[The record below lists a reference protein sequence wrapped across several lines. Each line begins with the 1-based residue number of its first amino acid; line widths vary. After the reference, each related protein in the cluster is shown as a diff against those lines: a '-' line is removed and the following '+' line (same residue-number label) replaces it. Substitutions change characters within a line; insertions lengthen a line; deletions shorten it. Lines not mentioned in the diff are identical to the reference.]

1 VSETS
6 DTAADPDGPTA
17 ALAWPISF
25 DARYGDGLGHTLV
38 LGGGGLFFVAWQVAY
53 LQALEERGLQLS
65 QAQRVVGTS
74 AGSLV
79 ATIVTAGRLR
89 STADE
94 IDLLAKVPGIVAH
107 LAGGGGDL
115 APSQERAVDLFRIA
129 PDAEVAR
136 VREIGHAALA
146 AHAPPTQKIRRS
158 LGAVLG
164 VRRWPGEQLHIT
176 AVDTFTAERLVIT
189 KASGIPVAVAAA
201 ASSAVPGV
209 FTPQS
214 LHDRR
219 AMDGGVSGTGM
230 HADLVAGADRALVL
244 SLAANLDLSVG
255 AMTSAP
261 DAQAQELA
269 ALAASGTQVLV
280 KGPREVDEDALMD
293 PKAVAGA
300 IELGQQQAA
309 DDADEVLAIW
319 S

>member
-1 VSETS
+1 MSETNEPG
-6 DTAADPDGPTA
+6 APPDQLTA
-17 ALAWPISF
+17 ALARPISF

-53 LQALEERGLQLS
+53 LQALEERGLQLER
-65 QAQRVVGTS
+65 AQRVVGTS

-89 STADE
+89 RTADK

-115 APSQERAVDLFRIA
+115 VPSQERAVDLFRFA
-129 PDAEVAR
+129 PDADVAR

-146 AHAPPTQKIRRS
+146 AHAPPAQKIRRS
-158 LGAVLG
+158 LGAVLA

-176 AVDTFTAERLVIT
+176 AVDAFTAERLVIT
-189 KASGIPVAVAAA
+189 KASEIPVAVAAA

-219 AMDGGVSGTGM
+219 AMDGGVSGTGL
-230 HADLVAGADRALVL
+230 HSDLVAGSERALVL
-244 SLAANLDLSVG
+244 SLAANLGDEVG
-255 AMTSAP
+255 GMTSAP
-261 DAQAQELA
+261 GAQAKELD
-269 ALAASGTQVLV
+269 ALTASGTQVLV
-280 KGPREVDEDALMD
+280 KGPSEVDEEALMD

-309 DDADEVLAIW
+309 DDADEVLALW
-319 S
+319 T